1 MWRNKLDLKT
11 LKLNVDIAREAL
23 RVAERT
29 YVDALATKEHNDV
42 YDYVRVYG
50 PVSADDIAGQLEVSS
65 LEALG
70 ALAALHAQ
78 GIARL
83 FDEDPVSMC
92 SLRFELCPRRK
103 TG

>member
-1 MWRNKLDLKT
+1 MDLKT

-29 YVDALATKEHNDV
+29 YVDAL
-42 YDYVRVYG
+42 
-50 PVSADDIAGQLEVSS
+50 
-65 LEALG
+65 